1 MNTGLGESL
10 PLPAGTASS
19 THPASSENG
28 RGLDGSNVVGSM
40 AETADRVVSPVL
52 SSPGDEASCGDL
64 NLMPPP
70 RERRTDIAALVGSG
84 AAKVGFSGAILMVM
98 LMMPVLA
105 VVFST
110 KVGPWH
116 SGKDNP
122 SPYLCN
128 DSVCHLEAHYFDE
141 KLDENVDPCEDYY
154 GHVCSSVWERL
165 SVDLRTV
172 PYLRQSPGFLYDGL
186 RVFASAYQHQDVD
199 QVRQSKHHFGHKILL
214 FIASC
219 VQPASRS
226 LRETD
231 SLGSVL
237 KYLGLEGWPYDSTPR
252 GRRDVAQIAGKVAGA
267 LALFPL
273 VRTTLES
280 LPPSGPKQPP
290 ELLLV
295 LGQPTLPLERHRHLD
310 ESRAMDWYRDL
321 VARAVRLFYAGKDHE
336 SIVGAIVGLE
346 RQLAQSLESMPSR
359 KRLPLFKM
367 SLSSIPSGD
376 RWDWVA
382 FANAVLKGSAA
393 LSSSQ
398 RVAVRSMLFLQR
410 LARIT
415 HGAAPAVLLNYLGY
429 RVLLAMSP
437 LLPTSAEFLVPLSV
451 EGRRIA
457 GLERVQAC
465 VQLVEKVFGSALT
478 VVLRHANPSLHH
490 PDTLHKLSGLV
501 ARAKRSTRRYIKQA
515 SWLSGEDLNLTLN
528 HVSGASVALLSPDDS
543 LSEEDMGQYFVDVPM
558 LNERSL
564 LESYFH
570 MKTSVQRKY
579 WAALQR
585 TQNSAPAAAMNASDI
600 DVAARLR
607 ELGSV
612 SSMDTSYKYDP
623 TSNRVFL
630 PYGVMGFL
638 LHVKDVLPI
647 HVPRFLHYA
656 VRGLFAAVTDLQAT
670 HDDVRRPSW
679 SRATALRFAHRSW
692 CFLRQYTEAL
702 SAEADSSVSVDDYLD
717 EAVEDNAVLEPLYR
731 VYLHSFPY
739 RAGRPAMFMLPTLKS
754 MSSDQLFF
762 VNYAVGHC
770 ENARNGTASKQVL
783 FRERIPAK
791 FKVNL
796 PLSNFKRFAAVYK
809 CKKGSR
815 MNPARTCSVWND

>member
-1 MNTGLGESL
+1 MNTGLGELL

-19 THPASSENG
+19 THPASSEKD

-70 RERRTDIAALVGSG
+70 RERRTDMAALVGSR
-84 AAKVGFSGAILMVM
+84 AA
-98 LMMPVLA
+98 
-105 VVFST
+105 

-116 SGKDNP
+116 SGKDDP

-172 PYLRQSPGFLYDGL
+172 PYLSQSPGFLYDGL

-199 QVRQSKHHFGHKILL
+199 QVQQSRHHFGHKILL

-231 SLGSVL
+231 SLGSVF
-237 KYLGLEGWPYDSTPR
+237 KYLDLGGWPYDSTPL
-252 GRRDVAQIAGKVAGA
+252 GRKDVAQIAGKVAGA
-267 LALFPL
+267 LALYPL
-273 VRTTLES
+273 VQTTLES

-295 LGQPTLPLERHRHLD
+295 LGQVRQLTLRWSYVMAFTGFD
-310 ESRAMDWYRDL
+310 YSRGRCLSAHPEPHITR
-321 VARAVRLFYAGKDHE
+321 VRGATKAVIISSAPKKTFTILYTHTYFIIPCPRTTEVLMWGTYVRTMGTTRMIGKYYDHE
-336 SIVGAIVGLE
+336 VKSKV
-346 RQLAQSLESMPSR
+346 SR
-359 KRLPLFKM
+359 SRLKDTYIGCCDKIPHNTCELKPPLSF
-367 SLSSIPSGD
+367 
-376 RWDWVA
+376 V
-382 FANAVLKGSAA
+382 
-393 LSSSQ
+393 
-398 RVAVRSMLFLQR
+398 FLLTLDVDPQ
-410 LARIT
+410 
-415 HGAAPAVLLNYLGY
+415 
-429 RVLLAMSP
+429 
-437 LLPTSAEFLVPLSV
+437 VPLSV
-451 EGRRIA
+451 EGRHIA

-490 PDTLHKLSGLV
+490 PDTQHKLVGLV
-501 ARAKRSTRRYIKQA
+501 ARANRSIRRYIKQA

-528 HVSGASVALLSPDDS
+528 HVSGASVALLSSDDA

-579 WAALQR
+579 WSALQR
-585 TQNSAPAAAMNASDI
+585 TQNSAPAAATNASGI

-607 ELGSV
+607 ELGGV

-623 TSNRVFL
+623 TSKRVFL

-702 SAEADSSVSVDDYLD
+702 SAEADASVSVDDYLD

-739 RAGRPAMFMLPTLKS
+739 RAGRPAMFRLPTLKT

-815 MNPARTCSVWND
+815 MNPARTCSVWKD